1 MECLPFITPLP
12 LLIGLPL
19 PFPLLVEG
27 EDLPLPFDLSLE
39 LLPFEV
45 DVYPVWYVPGDTKL
59 VAGSCKYDH
68 AR

>member
-27 EDLPLPFDLSLE
+27 EDLPLPFDLPFE

-45 DVYPVWYVPGDTKL
+45 GVYAVGYGPSDTKL